1 MTQGAVKIEL
11 FGPPLES
18 SFTPTGGWL
27 YGPGGEVLNS
37 PKGLVN
43 YGGRALGKGPSGY
56 PLKVPYGCDSAGPR
70 ELLRDELDHNFITQ
84 YTQFLMFM
92 GMVDDGLTFYDG
104 SNTYANFASIFNSS
118 SYMLSSFYVMPT
130 TVAEP
135 SGQVSAITLAAGSAV
150 FLNSNTGYIIPASPG
165 FTVESY
171 SRSVGETYVSLTTSL
186 TAGSS
191 SFNVAQVGTLPAY
204 YDTTNTLY
212 LLGGGSSPS
221 EFAAF
226 NTYSS
231 IPTTPVA
238 IYTTYQLSS
247 TYTVPASGAITFEY
261 TITATL

>member
-43 YGGRALGKGPSGY
+43 HRGRALGKGPSGY
-56 PLKVPYGCDSAGPR
+56 PLKVPFGCDSAGPR
-70 ELLRDELDHNFITQ
+70 ELLQDELDHNFITQ

-92 GMVDDGLTFYDG
+92 SMVNTNLTFYDG
-104 SNTYANFASIFNSS
+104 SNTYAGYNTLAGHTPLL
-118 SYMLSSFYVMPT
+118 YSFYVMPT

-150 FLNSNTGYIIPASPG
+150 FLSTSSTQIIPASPG
-165 FTVESY
+165 FTVESF

-191 SFNVAQVGTLPAY
+191 SFNVAQVGTLPAI
-204 YDTTNTLY
+204 YDTTNDLY

-226 NTYSS
+226 NTYST

-238 IYTTYQLSS
+238 IFTTYQLSS

>member
-11 FGPPLES
+11 FGPPLEP

-43 YGGRALGKGPSGY
+43 HRGRALGKGPSGL

-92 GMVDDGLTFYDG
+92 GMVDFYLTFYDG
-104 SNTYANFASIFNSS
+104 SNTYADYNAGIGNTPL
-118 SYMLSSFYVMPT
+118 LSNFYVMPT

-150 FLNSNTGYIIPASPG
+150 FISTSSTQIIPASPG
-165 FTVESY
+165 FTVESF

-226 NTYSS
+226 NTYST

-238 IYTTYQLSS
+238 IFTTYQLSS

>member
-43 YGGRALGKGPSGY
+43 HRGRALGKGPSDY

-92 GMVDDGLTFYDG
+92 SMVNTNLTFYDG
-104 SNTYANFASIFNSS
+104 SNTYADYKTAVSF
-118 SYMLSSFYVMPT
+118 MLSSFYVMPT

-150 FLNSNTGYIIPASPG
+150 FLNTNASDIIPASPG

-191 SFNVAQVGTLPAY
+191 SFNVAQVGTLPAGY
-204 YDTTNTLY
+204 VAANTLY

-226 NTYSS
+226 NAYTT

-238 IYTTYQLSS
+238 IFTTYQLSS

>member
-43 YGGRALGKGPSGY
+43 HRGRALGKGPSGY
-56 PLKVPYGCDSAGPR
+56 PLKVPFGCDSAGPR

-92 GMVDDGLTFYDG
+92 GMVDASLTFYDG
-104 SNTYANFASIFNSS
+104 SNTYAGYNVLYGHTSLL
-118 SYMLSSFYVMPT
+118 YSFYVMPT

-150 FLNSNTGYIIPASPG
+150 FISTNSGYIIPASPG

-226 NTYSS
+226 NTYST

>member
-43 YGGRALGKGPSGY
+43 HRGRALGKGPSGL

-92 GMVDDGLTFYDG
+92 GMVDGGLTFYDG
-104 SNTYANFASIFNSS
+104 SNTYAGSATITSKTSLLN
-118 SYMLSSFYVMPT
+118 SFYVMPT

-150 FLNSNTGYIIPASPG
+150 FRYTSANEIIPASPG
-165 FTVESY
+165 FTVESF

-226 NTYSS
+226 NTYST

-238 IYTTYQLSS
+238 IFTTYQLSS

>member
-11 FGPPLES
+11 FGPPLDS

-43 YGGRALGKGPSGY
+43 YRGRALGKGPSGY
-56 PLKVPYGCDSAGPR
+56 PLKVPFGCDSAGPR

-92 GMVDDGLTFYDG
+92 GMGDYILTFYDG
-104 SNTYANFASIFNSS
+104 SNTYAGFSTIYGNTMPLTN
-118 SYMLSSFYVMPT
+118 FYVMPT

-150 FLNSNTGYIIPASPG
+150 FLSTASNYIIPASPG
-165 FTVESY
+165 FTVESF

-226 NTYSS
+226 NAYST

-238 IYTTYQLSS
+238 IFTTYQLSS